1 MLLDAWD
8 YVAMD
13 TMTVSIA
20 GAPKSD
26 ELLLAVTFRGGT
38 RPNAR
43 IKSASPEQVREA
55 VRQIQGSEPG

>member
-1 MLLDAWD
+1 
-8 YVAMD
+8 MD